1 MGVVG
6 HVVPERQRKHRNFQ
20 SGDRHRQG
28 DLGVEVAGH
37 DVAKSDHEILRHLTD
52 PGDRA
57 RRGRDDAVVEI
68 SRTESV
74 IGVGGHVAPTGVLVL
89 ESGLRQSEVREE
101 PGPVRSLK
109 LPARQGRDVRDSPGQ
124 DSVAMDSL
132 DQVVQRTSNQRVG
145 IEQEDDIGSVRMLEP
160 EIYRGAG
167 APGGEFVGG
176 YPAELDSVGGQPGHP
191 IGQPL
196 VGGIPAHGRNHRRI
210 PIRPSE
216 SSERVGQATELIQER
231 GRRGHRHVD
240 FQRRPTTE
248 QARQPEST

>member
-1 MGVVG
+1 
-6 HVVPERQRKHRNFQ
+6 
-20 SGDRHRQG
+20 
-28 DLGVEVAGH
+28 
-37 DVAKSDHEILRHLTD
+37 
-52 PGDRA
+52 
-57 RRGRDDAVVEI
+57 
-68 SRTESV
+68 
-74 IGVGGHVAPTGVLVL
+74 
-89 ESGLRQSEVREE
+89 
-101 PGPVRSLK
+101 
-109 LPARQGRDVRDSPGQ
+109 
-124 DSVAMDSL
+124 MDSL

-160 EIYRGAG
+160 EIYRGAE
-167 APGGEFVGG
+167 AQGGEFVGG

-196 VGGIPAHGRNHRRI
+196 VDGIPAHGRNHRRI